1 MSDKLDDDQVFDRL
15 HAAILALGKEDGET
29 VRGDTAIKSARR
41 MLLLLQMGI
50 IASQEGLTGTPE

>member
-15 HAAILALGKEDGET
+15 YAAILALGDEDGET
-29 VRGDTAIKSARR
+29 TRGDTAIKSARR

-50 IASQEGLTGTPE
+50 IASQEGLTETPE